1 MEPAPQPHN
10 SRPTTPPLLVSI
22 ADATRLLSLSR
33 STIYELIWQGE
44 FCPVRIGRCVRLRY
58 EELES
63 FVDRQLGPTST
74 Y

>member
-1 MEPAPQPHN
+1 MEPAPQLHN

-22 ADATRLLSLSR
+22 RDATRLLSLSR

-44 FCPVRIGRCVRLRY
+44 FHPVRIGRCVRLRF

-63 FVDRQLGPTST
+63 FVERRLELTSN